1 MDAINDYI
9 NNVFLSLPQ
18 NEDTLRLKAEL
29 LENMRAKYEDLRQEG
44 KSDSEAVGIVLGD
57 FGSMDELI
65 STMNLEPKVVEKE
78 SVENKSKEGS
88 EPSSRAI
95 ALLSAIFWPCIVI
108 AWLLS
113 IFIFGTWYWGWII
126 YLIGGVVYGLIVSLI
141 KLRQKKKF

>member
-113 IFIFGTWYWGWII
+113 IFIFGAWYWGWII